1 MEASLR
7 IKQREIEGMGKP
19 SLQKMYGDLM
29 KDVCAYVQ
37 ICVLSMRKRDKRKRE
52 AYDCFDSD
60 RDERNNAVFFT
71 DSHFCDMD
79 GNGDRCCVRRRSF
92 RYHDV
97 AKKNSP
103 TLQQYLLTR
112 QNSKLAATAE
122 TVKAG
127 ISVTISTVQAFVKY
141 LGEDVNQ
148 FVCGE
153 LDVGDT
159 VSLNV
164 SSSKAEKTI

>member
-1 MEASLR
+1 MRYFSRILIFAIWMETA
-7 IKQREIEGMGKP
+7 IDAAFAA
-19 SLQKMYGDLM
+19 DL
-29 KDVCAYVQ
+29 
-37 ICVLSMRKRDKRKRE
+37 
-52 AYDCFDSD
+52 SD
-60 RDERNNAVFFT
+60 IMT
-71 DSHFCDMD
+71 
-79 GNGDRCCVRRRSF
+79 
-92 RYHDV
+92 Y

-112 QNSKLAATAE
+112 ENSKLAATAE

>member
-1 MEASLR
+1 MCR
-7 IKQREIEGMGKP
+7 
-19 SLQKMYGDLM
+19 Y
-29 KDVCAYVQ
+29 
-37 ICVLSMRKRDKRKRE
+37 
-52 AYDCFDSD
+52 
-60 RDERNNAVFFT
+60 VFFPCEKET
-71 DSHFCDMD
+71 NENAKHMIVSIRTETRGIM
-79 GNGDRCCVRRRSF
+79 
-92 RYHDV
+92 RYFSRILIFAIWMETAIDAAFAADLSDIMTY

-112 QNSKLAATAE
+112 ENSKLAATAE